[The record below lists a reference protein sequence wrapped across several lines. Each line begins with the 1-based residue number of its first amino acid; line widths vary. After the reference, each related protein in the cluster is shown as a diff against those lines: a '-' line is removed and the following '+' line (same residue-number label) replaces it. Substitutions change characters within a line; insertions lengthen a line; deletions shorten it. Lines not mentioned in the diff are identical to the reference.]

1 MDAFE
6 KIDGMESNYEGL
18 WYHNENH
25 NYTSAII
32 DLEQLKKFKG
42 KVQIVM
48 FKNRFHTK
56 ENGKPNFIFKIVD
69 KKLEAKR
76 KLSFNKATEDFDGTY
91 RDENGNKLFTYDEVD
106 FCVKGATRDAINGY
120 TDNIVEDYVDVR

>member
-1 MDAFE
+1 MDVFE

-18 WYHNENH
+18 LYHKDSH
-25 NYTSAII
+25 IYTSAII
-32 DLEQLKKFKG
+32 DLEQLKKLKG

-56 ENGKPNFIFKIVD
+56 ENGKPNYIFKIVD

-76 KLSFNKATEDFDGTY
+76 ELSFNKATKDIDGTY
-91 RDENGNKLFTYDEVD
+91 RDKYGQKLFTYDEVD
-106 FCVKGATRDAINGY
+106 FCVQGATRDAINGY

>member
-1 MDAFE
+1 MDVFE

-76 KLSFNKATEDFDGTY
+76 EISFSKAKYDFDGTY
-91 RDENGNKLFTYDEVD
+91 RDENGNKLFTYDEVN
-106 FCVKGATRDAINGY
+106 FCVQGATRDAINGY